1 MSLTITDANYHA
13 IVRKLIADDRKVQRG
28 LNLQNLPSKG
38 AGNRVRNQ
46 IIPRPGFT
54 FVGADLGQIEPRI
67 MAHLMY
73 TRYGDN
79 SMRQIF
85 VDGTDLYTSMAMM
98 TFGLAEEYCVD
109 KAYDPTG
116 TFQPRKMM
124 KTGQLAVSYDQS
136 PKSFAK
142 KMNVTEDVAHMFFEN
157 FDRTFPSFKTMVA
170 DIREFMRQSGYVE
183 TLFGRKRRFP
193 DYKSTAAA
201 QAKSEQRLIRLYTE
215 RKQLR
220 NKTKLT
226 PTDERKLIAIQDEID
241 ILAEKR
247 GLVSYWERAAFN
259 AVIQGT
265 GADILKRIGI
275 RFAQICRERGWEF
288 NASIHDEV
296 ILSIPDDQLTPETI
310 ALIYE
315 VMTKT
320 TELSV
325 PLTTDVVI
333 QKRWMQEYAPDEWDC
348 ERNAPILEKY
358 DEYGQMFDDYKER
371 FAALKTKEAA

>member
-1 MSLTITDANYHA
+1 MTLTITDANYHA

-28 LNLQNLPSKG
+28 LNAQNLPSKG

-46 IIPRPGFT
+46 IVPRPGYT

-67 MAHLMY
+67 QAHIMY
-73 TRYGDN
+73 TKYGDN

-85 VDGTDLYTSMAMM
+85 VDDSGYYETMAMM
-98 TFGLAEEYCVD
+98 TFGLPREYCVD
-109 KAYDPTG
+109 KAYDPTH

-124 KTGQLAVSYDQS
+124 KTGVLAVSYDQS

-142 KMNVTEDVAHMFFEN
+142 KMSVSEDVAHMFFEN
-157 FDRTFPSFKTMVA
+157 FERSFPGFKPMVA
-170 DIREFMRQSGYVE
+170 DIREFMRENGYVE

-193 DYKSTAAA
+193 DYKTVAAA
-201 QAKSEQRLIRLYTE
+201 QAKNEQRLIRLYTE

-220 NKTKLT
+220 NKAKLS
-226 PTDERKLIAIQDEID
+226 PADERKMLAIQDEID
-241 ILAEKR
+241 VLAEKR
-247 GLVSYWERAAFN
+247 GLVGYWERAAFN

-265 GADILKRIGI
+265 GADILKRISI
-275 RFAQICRERGWEF
+275 RVAQIARERGWEF

-296 ILSIPDDQLTPETI
+296 IVSIPDGQVTPETI
-310 ALIYE
+310 ALIND

-325 PLTTDVVI
+325 PLTTDIVI
-333 QKRWMQEYAPDEWDC
+333 QKRWMMEYAPSEWDYANNQPLP
-348 ERNAPILEKY
+348 EFANKY
-358 DEYGQMFDDYKER
+358 GEV
-371 FAALKTKEAA
+371 A

>member
-1 MSLTITDANYHA
+1 MLVVTDANYHA
-13 IVRKLIADDRKVQRG
+13 IVRKLIADNRKVQRG
-28 LNLQNLPSKG
+28 LNAQNLPSKG

-46 IIPRPGFT
+46 IIPREGFT

-67 MAHLMY
+67 MAHIMY
-73 TRYGDN
+73 TKYGDN

-116 TFQPRKMM
+116 TFKPRAMM

-136 PKSFAK
+136 PKAFAK

-170 DIREFMRQSGYVE
+170 DIREFMRQNGYVE

-193 DYKSTAAA
+193 DYKATAAA
-201 QAKSEQRLIRLYTE
+201 QVKNEQRLIRLYTE
-215 RKQLR
+215 RKALR
-220 NKTKLT
+220 NKTK
-226 PTDERKLIAIQDEID
+226 PSPAEERKLLAIQDEID
-241 ILAEKR
+241 VLAEKR
-247 GLVSYWERAAFN
+247 GLVGYWERAAFN

-275 RFAQICRERGWEF
+275 RIAQICRERGWEF
-288 NASIHDEV
+288 NASIHDEIIV
-296 ILSIPDDQLTPETI
+296 SVPDDQVTPETI
-310 ALIYE
+310 VLIND

-325 PLTTDVVI
+325 PLTTDIVI
-333 QKRWMQEYAPDEWDC
+333 QKRWMQEFGPGEWDF
-348 ERNAPILEKY
+348 EQNAPILEKY
-358 DEYGQMFDDYKER
+358 DEHGQVFDDYKER